1 MKLVSFST
9 GDGKVRPG
17 ALVEDSVVELA
28 GHADTLAAIA
38 AGVTSSDKSGS
49 MHKLADVRL
58 HAPLANPP
66 RVFAI
71 GLNYRDH
78 AAESKMTLPN
88 FPVVFFK
95 LQTAIVGPGDA
106 IVLPKNCSEP
116 DYMKRSSHLS
126 SAKLRISHPRFK
138 VARAC
143 LRLHNY
149 Q

>member
-1 MKLVSFST
+1 MARCFPSTADGRRRDLECLFPQWRVPMKLVSFSI
-9 GDGKVRPG
+9 GDGTVHPG
-17 ALVEDSVVELA
+17 ALIEDSVIEFAGYADALA
-28 GHADTLAAIA
+28 VIA
-38 AGVTSSDKSGS
+38 AGVTVPEKSGS
-49 MHKLADVRL
+49 THKLADVRL

-106 IVLPKNCSEP
+106 IV
-116 DYMKRSSHLS
+116 
-126 SAKLRISHPRFK
+126 
-138 VARAC
+138 
-143 LRLHNY
+143 
-149 Q
+149 